1 MSLSSEVE
9 SLSDRHGA
17 TGDMYEGGSDTG
29 EEIEMEQPHSNEE
42 LDRPHSNEQIDR
54 PLPGVTNNYHGAYQ
68 PNYGNQYNIGHLT
81 LAMDPREL
89 LPSQGK

>member
-9 SLSDRHGA
+9 SISDRHGA
-17 TGDMYEGGSDTG
+17 SGDMYQEGSDTG
-29 EEIEMEQPHSNEE
+29 EEIEMEQPHSNEQ
-42 LDRPHSNEQIDR
+42 LDQPHSNEQLDQPR
-54 PLPGVTNNYHGAYQ
+54 SGVINNYHGAYQ

-89 LPSQGK
+89 LSSKGK

>member
-29 EEIEMEQPHSNEE
+29 EEIEMEQPQEQP
-42 LDRPHSNEQIDR
+42 DQPHSNEQIDR

>member
-29 EEIEMEQPHSNEE
+29 EEIEMEQ
-42 LDRPHSNEQIDR
+42 PHSNEQIDR

-89 LPSQGK
+89 LPTQGK

>member
-29 EEIEMEQPHSNEE
+29 EEIEMEQ
-42 LDRPHSNEQIDR
+42 PHSNEQIDR